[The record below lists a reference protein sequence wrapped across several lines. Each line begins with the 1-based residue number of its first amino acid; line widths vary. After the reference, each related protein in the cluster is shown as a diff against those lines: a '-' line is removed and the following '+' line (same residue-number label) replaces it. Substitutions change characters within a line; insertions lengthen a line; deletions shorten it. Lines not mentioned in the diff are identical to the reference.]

1 MSIDV
6 RPPTGRRGL
15 VSRQPWRTAQRINF
29 ALAALAIFVFVT
41 GASVA
46 EPLKLYTNQ
55 AYLEEAQDARVLPL
69 DDKKAMFKLV
79 LDSLPPRVK
88 VYPTENYFYFKF
100 LHNNVPWA
108 GNIRL
113 DVLERDK
120 GKVNF
125 AYFEDLAE
133 WKSEDQV
140 RHKLFDSTDGVVV
153 EKVAALLYRVSIAGS
168 TVDFELNDLSAV
180 KPPPGLMVDDERYIG
195 PVHDESGMRFFLLY
209 NSRLKIFHYI
219 LDETAQ
225 RTDQLL
231 PLPSTDRIVIGK
243 RTGFAYYRD
252 QKHGVGKPER
262 KILIGVFEGNAR
274 VNNYF
279 DGPFDQLPDNFIEGE
294 QLRSAILEVEPQ
306 LKGRIDRF
314 GISPGGADRYMIAPY
329 RFYRTEEDLLVFH
342 ECAESKEVPVKN
354 FGACF
359 VFQETPPPDTV
370 TEAPPAAAR
379 QNRANIKAARPAA
392 R

>member
-1 MSIDV
+1 MLALRQLRSAA
-6 RPPTGRRGL
+6 GR
-15 VSRQPWRTAQRINF
+15 VKF
-29 ALAALAIFVFVT
+29 AAAALAILGCVT
-41 GASVA
+41 SASA
-46 EPLKLYTNQ
+46 TEPLKLSTNQ

-133 WKSEDQV
+133 WKSEDKV
-140 RHKLFDSTDGVVV
+140 RHILFDATHGVVV

-168 TVDFELNDLSAV
+168 TVEFELNDLSAV
-180 KPPPGLMVDDERYIG
+180 KPPAGLVVEGERYIG
-195 PVHDESGMRFFLLY
+195 PVHDEFGMRFFLLY
-209 NSRLKIFHYI
+209 NSRLKIFHYV
-219 LDETAQ
+219 LDETAP
-225 RTDQLL
+225 RTDQLF

-279 DGPFDQLPDNFIEGE
+279 DGPFDQLPDNFIDGE

-329 RFYRTEEDLLVFH
+329 RFYRTEDDLLVFH
-342 ECAESKEVPVKN
+342 ECAESKEVPAAN
-354 FGACF
+354 YGACF
-359 VFQETPPPDTV
+359 VFQEAPPPSAAAETPPLDG
-370 TEAPPAAAR
+370 AR